1 VTGGR
6 RQAAVARRVLVVDDD
21 AAIRQFIQMALEGNG
36 YEVTTAED
44 GKEALDS
51 LRDAP
56 PRVILLDMRMPVM
69 DGWAFTRA
77 YRLTPPPHAPI
88 VVLTAARDAAEYAG
102 DVDADAFLAKPFNL
116 RELLGLV
123 DRLSADERPS

>member
-1 VTGGR
+1 VTT
-6 RQAAVARRVLVVDDD
+6 AAVVRVLVVDDD
-21 AAIRQFIQMALEGNG
+21 AAIRQFIQMALEGSG

-44 GKEALDS
+44 GQEALVS
-51 LRDAP
+51 VRSAP

-77 YRLTPPPHAPI
+77 YRETPPPHAPI
-88 VVLTAARDAAEYAG
+88 VVLTAARDAGEYAS

-116 RELLGLV
+116 RELLVLV
-123 DRLSADERPS
+123 GQLARGEHA

>member
-1 VTGGR
+1 MNADV
-6 RQAAVARRVLVVDDD
+6 VRVLVVDDD
-21 AAIRQFIQMALEGNG
+21 AAIRQFIQMALEGSG
-36 YEVTTAED
+36 YEVATAED
-44 GKEALDS
+44 GQEALAAV
-51 LRDAP
+51 RAAP

-77 YRLTPPPHAPI
+77 YREMPPPHAPI
-88 VVLTAARDAAEYAG
+88 VVLTAARDAGEYAG

-123 DRLSADERPS
+123 NRLVQAGDS

>member
-1 VTGGR
+1 
-6 RQAAVARRVLVVDDD
+6 
-21 AAIRQFIQMALEGNG
+21 
-36 YEVTTAED
+36 
-44 GKEALDS
+44 
-51 LRDAP
+51 
-56 PRVILLDMRMPVM
+56 MRMPVM

-123 DRLSADERPS
+123 DRLSADERSSSAGRLRILRGAWPLPTTRRAPPCKHP

>member
-1 VTGGR
+1 MTGR
-6 RQAAVARRVLVVDDD
+6 SRAPASALRVLVVDDD
-21 AAIRQFIQMALEGNG
+21 ASIRQFIQMALEGRG

-44 GKEALDS
+44 GREALES
-51 LRDAP
+51 VRSTP
-56 PRVILLDMRMPVM
+56 PGVILLDMRMPVM

-77 YRLTPPPHAPI
+77 YRRTPPPHAPI

-102 DVDADAFLAKPFNL
+102 EVDADAFLAKPFNL

-123 DRLSADERPS
+123 GRLAGGQQT

>member
-1 VTGGR
+1 MTPKHR
-6 RQAAVARRVLVVDDD
+6 AAHRVLVVDDD
-21 AAIRQFIQMALEGNG
+21 AAIRQFIQMALEGQG

-44 GKEALDS
+44 GREALAAAH
-51 LRDAP
+51 RAP

-77 YRLTPPPHAPI
+77 YRATPPPHAPI
-88 VVLTAARDAAEYAG
+88 VVLTAARDAAESAG

-123 DRLSADERPS
+123 GRLVGKR